1 MLRLI
6 LNKIQNTMKIGILTL
21 PLNSNYGGVLQAFA
35 LQTILK
41 RMGHDVSEIEL
52 KKNLR
57 WQYPPLWKMPLSFG
71 KRFLFKYIVRRKN
84 QKILLER
91 YERKIYP
98 LLVHD
103 ILEFISKYI
112 RQFKVDKFIDCKGKF
127 DAFVCGSDQIWR
139 YKYYPLF
146 EGDIANVYLKFLGDD
161 SCKRIAYAASFG
173 TDNWEYPAKETA
185 ECKNWIQKFDAV
197 SVREETGVKLCSTYY
212 DIKAKHV
219 LDPTML
225 LSKDDYVDLIEK
237 SDVPKSK
244 GNLFCYILD
253 NTDEKMNV
261 VKNIEKQR
269 HLSSFFMNGDCGNW
283 TEDLE
288 KRIQPPVESWLRAFY
303 DSEFI
308 VTDSFHACV
317 FSILFHKQFL
327 VIGNKERGLARI
339 YSLLSM
345 FGLEDRLTSDTDL
358 DINRMKTIDYDRV
371 DEILAKHREESRT
384 FLIQALTS

>member
-1 MLRLI
+1 MRYK
-6 LNKIQNTMKIGILTL
+6 NAMKIGILTL
-21 PLNSNYGGVLQAFA
+21 PLNSNYGGVLQAYA
-35 LQTILK
+35 LQTVLK
-41 RMGHDVSEIEL
+41 RMGHDVLEVEL

-57 WQYPPLWKMPLSFG
+57 WQYPPLWKIPLSFG

-112 RQFKVDKFIDCKGKF
+112 KQFKVDKFIDCKGKF

-139 YKYYPLF
+139 YKYYLFF

-237 SDVPKSK
+237 SDVPKST

-269 HLSSFFMNGDCGNW
+269 HLSSFFMKGDCGNW

-345 FGLEDRLTSDTDL
+345 FGLEDRLTSDTGL

>member
-1 MLRLI
+1 
-6 LNKIQNTMKIGILTL
+6 MKIGILTL
-21 PLNSNYGGVLQAFA
+21 PLNSNYGGVLQAYA
-35 LQTILK
+35 LQTVLK
-41 RMGHDVSEIEL
+41 RMGHDVLEVEL

-57 WQYPPLWKMPLSFG
+57 WQYPPLWKIPLSFG

-112 RQFKVDKFIDCKGKF
+112 KQFKVDKFIDCKGKF
-127 DAFVCGSDQIWR
+127 DVWICGSDQIWR
-139 YKYYPLF
+139 YKYYPFF
-146 EGDIANVYLKFLGDD
+146 ESDIANVYLKFLGDD

-237 SDVPKSK
+237 SDVPKST

-345 FGLEDRLTSDTDL
+345 FGLEDRLTSDTGL

>member
-1 MLRLI
+1 
-6 LNKIQNTMKIGILTL
+6 MKIGILTL

-35 LQTILK
+35 LQTVLK
-41 RMGHDVSEIEL
+41 RMGHDVLEVEL

-57 WQYPPLWKMPLSFG
+57 WKYPPLWKIPLSFG

-112 RQFKVDKFIDCKGKF
+112 KQFKVDKFIDCKGKF

-139 YKYYPLF
+139 YKYYLFF

-225 LSKDDYVDLIEK
+225 LSKNDYVALIEK
-237 SDVPKSK
+237 SDVPKST

-345 FGLEDRLTSDTDL
+345 FGLEDRLTSDTGL

>member
-1 MLRLI
+1 MRYK
-6 LNKIQNTMKIGILTL
+6 NAMKIGILTL
-21 PLNSNYGGVLQAFA
+21 PLNPNYGGVLQAYA
-35 LQTILK
+35 LQTVLK
-41 RMGHDVSEIEL
+41 RMGHDVLEVEL

-57 WQYPPLWKMPLSFG
+57 WQYPPLWKIPLSFG

-112 RQFKVDKFIDCKGKF
+112 KQFKVDKFIDCKGKF

-139 YKYYPLF
+139 YKYYLFF

-225 LSKDDYVDLIEK
+225 LSKNDYVALIEK

-345 FGLEDRLTSDTDL
+345 FGLEDRLTSDTGL

>member
-1 MLRLI
+1 
-6 LNKIQNTMKIGILTL
+6 MKIGILTL
-21 PLNSNYGGVLQAFA
+21 PLNSNYGGVLQAYA
-35 LQTILK
+35 LQTVLK
-41 RMGHDVSEIEL
+41 RMGHDVLEIEL

-57 WQYPPLWKMPLSFG
+57 WQYPPLWKIPLSFG

-112 RQFKVDKFIDCKGKF
+112 KQFKVDKFIDCKGKF

-139 YKYYPLF
+139 YKYYLFF

-237 SDVPKSK
+237 SDVPKST

-345 FGLEDRLTSDTDL
+345 FGLEDRLTSDTGL

>member
-1 MLRLI
+1 
-6 LNKIQNTMKIGILTL
+6 MKIGILTL
-21 PLNSNYGGVLQAFA
+21 PLNSNYGGVLQAYA
-35 LQTILK
+35 LQTVLK
-41 RMGHDVSEIEL
+41 RMGHDVLEVEL

-112 RQFKVDKFIDCKGKF
+112 KQFKVDKFIDCKGKF

-139 YKYYPLF
+139 YKYYLFF

-253 NTDEKMNV
+253 NTNEKMNV

-269 HLSSFFMNGDCGNW
+269 HLSSFFMKGDCGNW

-345 FGLEDRLTSDTDL
+345 FGLEDRLTSDTGL

>member
-1 MLRLI
+1 
-6 LNKIQNTMKIGILTL
+6 MKIGILTL
-21 PLNSNYGGVLQAFA
+21 PLNSNYGGVLQAYA
-35 LQTILK
+35 LQTVLK
-41 RMGHDVSEIEL
+41 RMGHDVLEVEL

-57 WQYPPLWKMPLSFG
+57 WQYPPLWKIPLSFG

-103 ILEFISKYI
+103 IFDFISKYI
-112 RQFKVDKFIDCKGKF
+112 NQFKVDKFIDCKGKF
-127 DAFVCGSDQIWR
+127 DVWICGSDQIWR
-139 YKYYPLF
+139 YKYYPFF

-269 HLSSFFMNGDCGNW
+269 HLSPFFMNGDCGNW

-345 FGLEDRLTSDTDL
+345 FCLEDRLTSDTGL

>member
-1 MLRLI
+1 
-6 LNKIQNTMKIGILTL
+6 MKIGILTL
-21 PLNSNYGGVLQAFA
+21 PLNSNYGGVLQAYA
-35 LQTILK
+35 LQTVLK
-41 RMGHDVSEIEL
+41 RMGHDVLEVEL

-112 RQFKVDKFIDCKGKF
+112 KQFKVDKFIDCKGKF
-127 DAFVCGSDQIWR
+127 DAFVCGGDQIWR
-139 YKYYPLF
+139 YKYYLFF

-237 SDVPKSK
+237 SDVPKST

-345 FGLEDRLTSDTDL
+345 FGLEDRLTSDTGL